1 MMKNIVENIETKV
14 RYECDVLVA
23 GGGVAGIAAAM
34 AAAREGAKV
43 ILLERSYV
51 LGGLATSGLVTIYLP
66 LCDGVGHQV
75 SFGIAEELLRLSI
88 EHGDEGRYPT
98 AWLDGGTPEEKAE
111 KRYEIQF
118 NPHLFAISAER
129 MLVSL
134 GVKILYGVT
143 AVSVS
148 KTDSKIDAVIIEG
161 KSGREAIAI
170 RRSVVDCTGDA
181 DIAHLSGAECRDYPY
196 GNTLAAWYYYDAGEG
211 NKLKMHGFAD
221 VVGNE
226 PTRELSRRR
235 YTGLDTE
242 EISEMMIDS
251 HASIEKDVLDR
262 REKGEEK
269 LFPTCIASIP
279 QLRMT
284 RGIVGIKDASL
295 DDDHKYIEDSVGIY
309 SNWRKRGPAY
319 ELSFGTLYGKDVKNL
334 LTAGR
339 CISSET
345 LMWDIT
351 RVIPVCAVSGEAAGV
366 AAAMTDDVHNLK
378 VADLQTKL
386 DKNGI
391 KIHIS
396 DVM

>member
-1 MMKNIVENIETKV
+1 MLDIIKESIETKV
-14 RYECDVLVA
+14 KYDCDVLVC

-66 LCDGVGHQV
+66 LCDGAGHQV
-75 SFGIAEELLRLSI
+75 SFGIAEELFRLSI
-88 EHGDEGRYPT
+88 EHGDEGRYPK
-98 AWLDGGTPEEKAE
+98 AWLDGGTLEEKTE
-111 KRYEIQF
+111 KRYEVQF

-129 MLVSL
+129 VLVSL

-143 AVSVS
+143 AAAVS
-148 KTDSKIDAVIIEG
+148 KTDSRIDAVIIEG
-161 KSGREAIAI
+161 KSGREAISVG
-170 RRSVVDCTGDA
+170 RSVVDCTGDA

-196 GNTLAAWYYYDAGEG
+196 GNTLAAWYYFDAGEG

-226 PTRELSRRR
+226 PTHELSRRR

-251 HASIEKDVLDR
+251 HASIEKDVLAR
-262 REKGEEK
+262 RANGEEK

-284 RGIVGIKDASL
+284 RCIVGMTDASL
-295 DDDHKYIEDSVGIY
+295 DDDHKFIEDSVGIY

-319 ELSFGTLYGKDVKNL
+319 ELSFGTLYGKQIKNL
-334 LTAGR
+334 LSAGR
-339 CISSET
+339 CISSEE

-351 RVIPVCAVSGEAAGV
+351 RVIPVCAVSGEAAGT
-366 AAAMTDDVHNLK
+366 AAAMTDDVHSLK
-378 VADLQTKL
+378 VADLQIKL
-386 DKNGI
+386 CKNGV
-391 KIHIS
+391 KLHFS
-396 DVM
+396 EL

>member
-1 MMKNIVENIETKV
+1 MKIISESMETKV
-14 RYECDVLVA
+14 RYSCDVLVA
-23 GGGVAGIAAAM
+23 GGGVAGIAAAL
-34 AAAREGAKV
+34 AAAREGANV

-66 LCDGVGHQV
+66 LCDGVGHQI

-88 EHGDEGRYPT
+88 EHGDEGRYPK
-98 AWLDGGTPEEKAE
+98 AWLDGGSLEERAE
-111 KRYEIQF
+111 KRYEVQF

-129 MLVSL
+129 ELTKL

-143 AVSVS
+143 AVATS
-148 KTDSKIDAVIIEG
+148 KNGGKIEAVVIEG
-161 KSGREAIAI
+161 KSGREAIEVK
-170 RRSVVDCTGDA
+170 RSVVDATGDA
-181 DIAHLSGAECRDYPY
+181 DICHLSGAACRDYTY

-251 HASIEKDVLDR
+251 HASIEKDICAR
-262 REKGEEK
+262 RENGEEK
-269 LFPTCIASIP
+269 VFPTCIASIP

-284 RGIVGIKDASL
+284 RGIVGICDASL
-295 DDDHKYIEDSVGIY
+295 DDDHKHIEDSIGLY

-345 LMWDIT
+345 YMWDIT

-366 AAAMTDDVHNLK
+366 AAAMTDDVHSLE
-378 VADLQTKL
+378 VSALQNKL
-386 DKNGI
+386 REKGV
-391 KIHIS
+391 KIHLS
-396 DVM
+396 EL

>member
-1 MMKNIVENIETKV
+1 MKSIKENIETKV

-34 AAAREGAKV
+34 AAAREGAEV
-43 ILLERSYV
+43 ILLERSFV

-66 LCDGVGHQV
+66 LCDGAGHQV
-75 SFGIAEELLRLSI
+75 SFGIAEELFRLSI
-88 EHGDEGRYPT
+88 EHGDEGRYPS
-98 AWLDGGTPEEKAE
+98 AWLDGGTIEEKTE
-111 KRYEIQF
+111 KRYEVQF

-129 MLVSL
+129 VLVSL

-143 AVSVS
+143 AVAVS
-148 KTDSKIDAVIIEG
+148 KIGAKIDAVIVEG
-161 KSGREAIAI
+161 KSGREAIAVKK
-170 RRSVVDCTGDA
+170 SVVDATGDA
-181 DIAHLSGAECRDYPY
+181 DICKLSGAACREYTY

-211 NKLKMHGFAD
+211 NRLKMHGFAD

-226 PTRELSRRR
+226 PSRELSRRR

-262 REKGEEK
+262 RKNGEEK

-284 RGIVGIKDASL
+284 RGIIGVANASL
-295 DDDHKYIEDSVGIY
+295 DDDHKHIDDSVGMY
-309 SNWRKRGPAY
+309 SNWRKRGPIY
-319 ELSFGTLYGKDVKNL
+319 ELSFGTLYGRDVQNL

-366 AAAMTDDVHNLK
+366 AAAMTDDVWSLK
-378 VADLQTKL
+378 IEDLQTKL
-386 DKNGI
+386 CKNGVKLHLAEI
-391 KIHIS
+391 L
-396 DVM
+396 

>member
-1 MMKNIVENIETKV
+1 MKIISESMETKV
-14 RYECDVLVA
+14 RYSCDVLVA
-23 GGGVAGIAAAM
+23 GGGVAGIAAAL
-34 AAAREGAKV
+34 AAAREGANV

-66 LCDGVGHQV
+66 LCDGVGHQI

-88 EHGDEGRYPT
+88 EHGDEGRYPK
-98 AWLDGGTPEEKAE
+98 AWLDGGSLEERAE
-111 KRYEIQF
+111 KRYEVQF

-129 MLVSL
+129 ELAKL

-143 AVSVS
+143 AVATS
-148 KTDSKIDAVIIEG
+148 KNGGKIEAVVIEG
-161 KSGREAIAI
+161 KSGREAIEVK
-170 RRSVVDCTGDA
+170 RSVVDATGDA
-181 DIAHLSGAECRDYPY
+181 DICHLSGAECRDYTY

-251 HASIEKDVLDR
+251 HASIEKDICVR
-262 REKGEEK
+262 RENGEEK
-269 LFPTCIASIP
+269 VFPTCIASIP

-284 RGIVGIKDASL
+284 RGIVGICDASL
-295 DDDHKYIEDSVGIY
+295 DDDHKHIEDSIGLY

-366 AAAMTDDVHNLK
+366 AAAMTDDVHSLE
-378 VADLQTKL
+378 VSALQNKL
-386 DKNGI
+386 REKGV
-391 KIHIS
+391 KIHLS
-396 DVM
+396 EL